1 MATTRNRARE
11 IPGPEP
17 FRLLGVFDGIPQHQ
31 AGALERAFPAL
42 AWPVGEPMPEAA
54 GEAELVLVRGGIV
67 AAMSGTAR
75 GRPVATALLQP
86 GDVYPA
92 RAGDGGTWLTPFEDA
107 WISHVS
113 FARLRVL
120 MERAPRLGTHLLRGL
135 TGQLMD
141 AGEAAGVLSELRV
154 EDRLLGTF
162 VRLARRHAIV
172 TAQGVELT
180 LPLSHARWATLVGA
194 SREAVTAAL
203 IRLRR
208 RGLVRC
214 RGRVIVLAPQALLA
228 EPAEREE
235 RASAVA

>member
-1 MATTRNRARE
+1 MATMRARTRGM
-11 IPGPEP
+11 PGPEP

-42 AWPVGEPMPEAA
+42 AWPVGQTIPE
-54 GEAELVLVRGGIV
+54 GDDDAELVLVRGGIV

-92 RAGDGGTWLTPFEDA
+92 DTREAGAHLMPFEDA
-107 WISHVS
+107 WISYVS

-120 MERAPRLGTHLLRGL
+120 VERAPRLGTHLLRGL
-135 TGQLMD
+135 TGQLLE
-141 AGEAAGVLSELRV
+141 AGRAAGVLSELRV

-172 TAQGVELT
+172 TAHGVELT
-180 LPLSHARWATLVGA
+180 LPLSHAQWATLVGA

-208 RGLVRC
+208 RGMVQC
-214 RGRVIVLAPQALLA
+214 RGRVIVLSAEALLGDESHRE
-228 EPAEREE
+228 EPA
-235 RASAVA
+235 AAVA